1 MKIIIPMAG
10 LGSRF
15 TEKGINVPKP
25 LIEISG
31 RYMIEWALKN
41 IQGMSYSEL
50 IFIILKEHEENFA
63 LGSELLNLKI
73 PKSNVLIINQVTEGQ
88 LQTVLAAKEMLKT
101 DEDLLI
107 SPTDTYV
114 ASNIKQAIQTKSSS
128 CSGII
133 SVIEKLGNQW
143 SFAKTDKNNKVIEVA
158 EKRRI
163 SSLASTGLYYFSSCN
178 RFIDFS
184 NKIISSNAKTKGEFY
199 VIPVY
204 QEYIDEGHFIS
215 TNIADEM
222 WDLGTPESISFFEN
236 NYYQS

>member
-1 MKIIIPMAG
+1 MAG

-25 LIEISG
+25 LIKVSDS
-31 RYMIEWALKN
+31 YMIEWALKN

-63 LGSELLNLKI
+63 LGSKLLNLKI
-73 PKSNVLIINQVTEGQ
+73 PKSNVLVINQVTEGQ
-88 LQTVLAAKEMLKT
+88 LQTVMAAKEALKT

-114 ASNIKQAIQTKSSS
+114 ASNINRAIQTKSSS

-133 SVIEKLGNQW
+133 SVIEKSGNQW
-143 SFAKTDKNNKVIEVA
+143 SFAKTDKNNKVIQVA
-158 EKRRI
+158 EKQRI
-163 SSLASTGLYYFSSCN
+163 SSLASTGLYYFSSSN
-178 RFIDFS
+178 EFIHLSD
-184 NKIISSNAKTKGEFY
+184 KIISSNEKTRGEFY

-204 QEYIDEGHFIS
+204 QKYIDEGHFIS
-215 TNIADEM
+215 INIANEM
-222 WDLGTPESISFFEN
+222 WDLGTSESISFFEN
-236 NYYQS
+236 NYCQS